1 MSTPGNVGID
11 SRTSE
16 LTPTSDGSMVL
27 KFVEDQLSE
36 GKEEEEEIGV
46 SPVLTTPEVDD
57 YPDGGLAAWSIVLG
71 VSPSTIPSSFGEVY

>member
-1 MSTPGNVGID
+1 MD

-27 KFVEDQLSE
+27 KFVENELSE
-36 GKEEEEEIGV
+36 GKEEDEEIGV

-71 VSPSTIPSSFGEVY
+71 VSPLTIPSSFGKVY